1 MRVLFATD
9 GGNAAVDAA
18 VLVEFVADRERT
30 QITIVSVATAG
41 IPSLRYAD
49 DVLRSGEERKALA
62 EKAASDASDA
72 LGEAGFDT
80 EAVVVEGHPGREIM
94 GVAQQRAADLIILG
108 SGTSGLTGRLLGS
121 VSNHVLHRT
130 PTSVL
135 IVRERPRS
143 AQVGVV
149 VGVDGSEG
157 ADRALNVAMQ
167 FLDPQRCVI
176 TVLGAA
182 ELLTSTL
189 VPPYVAHATS
199 APSPEIEAQATERA
213 RHATA
218 AAVRR
223 LSEQGFDA
231 EPHVV
236 LGHPVKRLL
245 NEIDNLNAGLAVV
258 GSRGLDALDR
268 AALGSVSDQV
278 VRNAPATLVGR

>member
-1 MRVLFATD
+1 MLVLFATD
-9 GGNAAVDAA
+9 GGDAAVDAA
-18 VLVEFVADRERT
+18 ALVESVADRERT

-49 DVLRSGEERKALA
+49 DALRSSEERRVLA
-62 EKAASDASDA
+62 EKATSDASDA
-72 LGEAGFDT
+72 LGNAGFDT
-80 EAVVVEGHPGREIM
+80 ETMVAEGHPGREIINA
-94 GVAQQRAADLIILG
+94 AQQRAVDLIVMG
-108 SGTSGLTGRLLGS
+108 SGTSGLMGRLLGS

-130 PTSVL
+130 PTSML

-149 VGVDGSEG
+149 IGVDGSEG
-157 ADRALNVAMQ
+157 ADRALDVAMQ
-167 FLDPQRCVI
+167 FLDPQRCGI

-189 VPPYVAHATS
+189 VPPYVAHARS
-199 APSPEIEAQATERA
+199 APSPEIEAQATEGA

-231 EPHVV
+231 EPSVV
-236 LGHPVKRLL
+236 LGHPGKRLL
-245 NEIDNLNAGLAVV
+245 SEIDNLNAGLAVV
-258 GSRGLDALDR
+258 GARGLDALDR
-268 AALGSVSDQV
+268 VALGSVSDQI